1 MSLAFE
7 HIKEQI
13 WKLLSRIEDPELP
26 VLSIVDIGVVRDVI
40 VDENSVKIK
49 ITPTYSGCPAM
60 NFFKEEIQSILT
72 ESGYTNVEIKVVY
85 IPTWSS
91 ECISEQSKL
100 KLKKYGIAPPEE
112 SDGKICCPICDSDLT
127 ELISNFGSTACKALY
142 KCKNCIEPFEYFK
155 CI

>member
-7 HIKEQI
+7 HIKEKI
-13 WKLLSRIEDPELP
+13 WSLLSTIEDPEIP

-40 VDENSVKIK
+40 VNENSVEIK

-60 NFFKEEIQSILT
+60 NLFKEQIIIKLS
-72 ESGYTNVEIKVVY
+72 ESGYINVKITVVY
-85 IPTWSS
+85 TPVWTS
-91 ECISEQSKL
+91 ECIGEESKL
-100 KLKKYGIAPPEE
+100 KLKEYGIAPPEKSVRE
-112 SDGKICCPICDSDLT
+112 ICCPLCDSDIT

-142 KCKNCIEPFEYFK
+142 KCKSCLEPFEYFK